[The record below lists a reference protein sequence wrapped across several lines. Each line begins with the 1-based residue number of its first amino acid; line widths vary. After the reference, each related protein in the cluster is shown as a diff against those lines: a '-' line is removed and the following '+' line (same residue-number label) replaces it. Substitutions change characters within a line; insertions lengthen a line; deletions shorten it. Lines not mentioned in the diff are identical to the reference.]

1 MVILF
6 FFFVFLIKTCAI
18 LFFFFFFSG
27 KLFQQN
33 WNAGGKKIMLVEKKS
48 ENTPLNL
55 LLNLSMVL
63 YSQVWG

>member
-18 LFFFFFFSG
+18 LFFSG